1 MHYPSWRYS
10 ATGEEPRVIHS
21 PEQEEDGWEHS
32 PACHGIET
40 APGLE
45 PDPEIAGI
53 AKPDSAPVAANP
65 AGKRKRRA

>member
-40 APGLE
+40 APGIT
-45 PDPEIAGI
+45 PDPEIA
-53 AKPDSAPVAANP
+53 ANAPAPEDAAPVVS
-65 AGKRKRRA
+65 KRKRNAR